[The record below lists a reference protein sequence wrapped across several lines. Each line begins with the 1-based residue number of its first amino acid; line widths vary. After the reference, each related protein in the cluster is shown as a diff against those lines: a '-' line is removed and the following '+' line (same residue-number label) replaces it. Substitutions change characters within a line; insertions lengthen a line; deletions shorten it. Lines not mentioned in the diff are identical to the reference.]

1 MVRHNPSDA
10 RRQRRAASA
19 RSAASQFR
27 PRAGGSGL
35 MTCTSEV
42 VHPHLFVIFHMTH
55 PTSARHQSPSWK
67 RSYLYGTGVSS
78 PPASPTD
85 ATQPYSGC
93 VSAAERALKRTK
105 KPTQRGRVG
114 FTVSTIPQTVQAG
127 WLQPHAR
134 TFGSTLARAQLSAS
148 TCHLRSRVLV
158 RQHDC

>member
-67 RSYLYGTGVSS
+67 RSYLYRCFVAPRKSHRC
-78 PPASPTD
+78 D
-85 ATQPYSGC
+85 AT
-93 VSAAERALKRTK
+93 L
-105 KPTQRGRVG
+105 
-114 FTVSTIPQTVQAG
+114 
-127 WLQPHAR
+127 
-134 TFGSTLARAQLSAS
+134 
-148 TCHLRSRVLV
+148 
-158 RQHDC
+158 